1 MLIEELRNRGIPV
14 EKLTPKE
21 ASQQFLIKEKTAEEF
36 QEIDTTIER
45 FGVPGK
51 HIFAGYLFSV
61 MGGLIGV
68 IIACDYY
75 FSTAF
80 NNGERYVYKY
90 DKTTRNDG
98 KNMLIIIAIVWA
110 LVILSNIL

>member
-14 EKLTPKE
+14 EKLTTKE

-45 FGVPGK
+45 FGLPGK
-51 HIFAGYLFSV
+51 HISAGYFFSL

-75 FSTAF
+75 FSTVY
-80 NNGERYVYKY
+80 NNERYVYKY

-98 KNMLIIIAIVWA
+98 KNMLIIIAIVWS